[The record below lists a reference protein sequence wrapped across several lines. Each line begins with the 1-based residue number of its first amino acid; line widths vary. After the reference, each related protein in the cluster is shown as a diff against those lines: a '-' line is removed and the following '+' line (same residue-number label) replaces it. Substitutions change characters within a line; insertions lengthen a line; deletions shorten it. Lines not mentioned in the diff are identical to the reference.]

1 MWMRLP
7 IGRPRH
13 HVSHHWPQ
21 MEEDDQCPTTAY
33 LWDWVAPVHA
43 TQARSYIDYSN
54 ELDAFVPSFV
64 STCISFLTV
73 VTLWL

>member
-7 IGRPRH
+7 VGRSRCYI
-13 HVSHHWPQ
+13 SRAWPQ
-21 MEEDDQCPTTAY
+21 TEQEDQCPTAAY

-43 TQARSYIDYSN
+43 MATHAYIEYSN
-54 ELDAFVPSFV
+54 ELDVLVPSSI
-64 STCISFLTV
+64 STCSSFLTF